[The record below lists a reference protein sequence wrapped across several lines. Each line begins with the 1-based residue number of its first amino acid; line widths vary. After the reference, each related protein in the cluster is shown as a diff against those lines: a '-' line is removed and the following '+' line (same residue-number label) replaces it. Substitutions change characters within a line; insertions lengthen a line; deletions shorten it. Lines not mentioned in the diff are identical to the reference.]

1 MGTKPA
7 PLNVGDRMWLRA
19 SQDLPGGYG
28 RGCWVVAFSA
38 GEYLIE
44 NTHGRPVAQRTI
56 NVHLDDGSGRTRDEQ
71 LADPMGQR
79 RWVARGQLMA
89 YGCATQMRESH
100 QAYMARQAA
109 LELEQLQASRRA
121 AAEASQ
127 AETEARKVMDAA
139 ELAYLR
145 DPAAFGEFHKLRAA
159 HDAAWRKS
167 HQLAMRLPIMWVDD
181 GAGGLRHLTEAQA
194 AHQHWLDEFA
204 RTAAALEVTYGT
216 QV

>member
-7 PLNVGDRMWLRA
+7 PLTIGERMWLRA

-38 GEYLIE
+38 GEYPLE
-44 NTHGRPVAQRTI
+44 NTRGRLVAQRTI

-89 YGCATQMRESH
+89 YGCATQMREAH
-100 QAYMARQAA
+100 QAYLARQAE
-109 LELEQLQASRRA
+109 LELEQLRASRLA
-121 AAEASQ
+121 AAQASQ
-127 AETEARKVMDAA
+127 AETEARKLMDAA
-139 ELAYLR
+139 EAAWLR
-145 DPAAFGEFHKLRAA
+145 DPAAFGEYHKLRAA

-167 HQLAMRLPIMWVDD
+167 LEWAMRLPIMWVDD
-181 GAGGLRHLTEAQA
+181 GARGVRHLTEAQA
-194 AHQHWLDEFA
+194 AHQHWLDEQA
-204 RTAAALEVTYGT
+204 RTAAALEATYGT

>member
-7 PLNVGDRMWLRA
+7 PLGSGDRMWMRA
-19 SQDLPGGYG
+19 S
-28 RGCWVVAFSA
+28 RGAQGCACWVIGPAVPDGFNAA
-38 GEYLIE
+38 LYQTVEVRIL
-44 NTHGRPVAQRTI
+44 
-56 NVHLDDGSGRTRDEQ
+56 LDDGSGRNYGTQ
-71 LADPMGQR
+71 LDQAR
-79 RWVARGQLMA
+79 RAPAGRIVTVKRGQLVA
-89 YGCATQMRESH
+89 FGTATWFRESRAAH
-100 QAYMARQAA
+100 AANQAA
-109 LELEQLQASRRA
+109 LELAQLQASRLA